1 MLEDKNEN
9 TTFTLFFNRKEFFY
23 FQKRKQKEI
32 AMSKFHAFTLIES
45 WFCMEKTKKGNA
57 WALIPL
63 LVFVGLFLGVGIG
76 TGDFSTMPL
85 NVAILVA
92 SIVALI
98 LNRKETFHKKV
109 EVFTKGAG
117 HSNIILMMLIF
128 ILAGAFSQTT
138 EDMGGVQS
146 TVNLGLSLIPENL
159 IIVGLFIICMFVSLS
174 MGTSVGTVAAI
185 APVGFGLSQATDVS
199 AAITMATVVGGAM
212 FGDNL
217 SMISDTT
224 IAAVR
229 TQKTKM
235 SDKFKVNIKIV
246 LPGAIFTIIALWFL
260 TNGAQIDATK
270 SYDYNI
276 IKVLPYLMVLILALI
291 GINVIIVLIG
301 GIALSAIIGLI
312 DGSFGWTGLL
322 GSISKGIIGM
332 EDIAM
337 IALLIGGLVALI
349 QHNGGITW
357 LLHFVRNRVKSKR
370 GAELGIA
377 GLVSA
382 ADIST
387 ANNTISILMAGPLA
401 KEISEEYDV
410 DPRKSASILDM
421 FASCFQGL
429 LPYSPQLIAA
439 AGVASISPFE
449 LLPYSIYPMILGV
462 CGLIAIFFNLPRL
475 NKK

>member
-1 MLEDKNEN
+1 MVEKLMFCLNLK
-9 TTFTLFFNRKEFFY
+9 
-23 FQKRKQKEI
+23 
-32 AMSKFHAFTLIES
+32 ES
-45 WFCMEKTKKGNA
+45 WFCMEEIKKGNA

-63 LVFVGLFLGVGIG
+63 IIFVGMFLGVGII
-76 TGDFSTMPL
+76 TGDFTTMPL

-92 SIVALI
+92 TIVGLV
-98 LNRKETFHKKV
+98 LNRKESFQKKV
-109 EVFTKGAG
+109 EIFTKGAG

-128 ILAGAFSQTT
+128 LLAGAFSQTT
-138 EDMGGVQS
+138 EDMGGVKS

-159 IIVGLFIICMFVSLS
+159 IIVGLFVICMFVSLS

-185 APVGFGLSQATDVS
+185 APVGFGLSQQADVS

-246 LPGAIFTIIALWFL
+246 LPGAIFTVIVLWFL
-260 TNGAQIDATK
+260 TNGAQIDASK
-270 SYDYNI
+270 SYDYDL
-276 IKVLPYLMVLILALI
+276 IKVVPYLFVLILALF

-301 GIALSAIIGLI
+301 GIILSAIIGLFYGTFDWI
-312 DGSFGWTGLL
+312 GLL
-322 GSISKGIIGM
+322 SSISKGIIGM
-332 EDIAM
+332 EDIAI

-357 LLHFVRNRVKSKR
+357 LLNFVRNRVKSKR

-377 GLVSA
+377 GLVSV

-401 KEISEEYDV
+401 KDISDEYGV

-449 LLPYSIYPMILGV
+449 LVPYAIYPMILGI
-462 CGLIAIFFNLPRL
+462 CGLIAIAFRLPRL
-475 NKK
+475 DKK

>member
-1 MLEDKNEN
+1 
-9 TTFTLFFNRKEFFY
+9 
-23 FQKRKQKEI
+23 
-32 AMSKFHAFTLIES
+32 
-45 WFCMEKTKKGNA
+45 MEETKKGNA

-63 LVFVGLFLGVGIG
+63 IIFVGMFLGVGII
-76 TGDFSTMPL
+76 TGDFTTMPL

-92 SIVALI
+92 TIVGLV
-98 LNRKETFHKKV
+98 LNRKESFQKKV
-109 EVFTKGAG
+109 EIFTKGAG

-128 ILAGAFSQTT
+128 LLAGAFSQTT
-138 EDMGGVQS
+138 EDMGGVKS

-159 IIVGLFIICMFVSLS
+159 ISVGLFVICMFVSLS

-185 APVGFGLSQATDVS
+185 APVGFGLSQQADVS

-246 LPGAIFTIIALWFL
+246 LPGAIFTVIVLWFL
-260 TNGAQIDATK
+260 TNGAQIDASK
-270 SYDYNI
+270 SYDYDL
-276 IKVLPYLMVLILALI
+276 IKVVPYLFVLILALF
-291 GINVIIVLIG
+291 GVNVIIVLIG
-301 GIALSAIIGLI
+301 GIILSAIIGLFYGTFDWI
-312 DGSFGWTGLL
+312 GLL
-322 GSISKGIIGM
+322 SSISKGIIGM
-332 EDIAM
+332 EDIAI

-357 LLHFVRNRVKSKR
+357 LLNFVRNRVKSKR

-377 GLVSA
+377 GLVSV

-401 KEISEEYDV
+401 KDISDEYGV

-449 LLPYSIYPMILGV
+449 LVPYAIYPMILGI
-462 CGLIAIFFNLPRL
+462 CGLIAIAFRLPRL
-475 NKK
+475 DKK

>member
-1 MLEDKNEN
+1 
-9 TTFTLFFNRKEFFY
+9 
-23 FQKRKQKEI
+23 
-32 AMSKFHAFTLIES
+32 
-45 WFCMEKTKKGNA
+45 MEKTKKGNA

-260 TNGAQIDATK
+260 TNGAQIDASK
-270 SYDYNI
+270 SYDY
-276 IKVLPYLMVLILALI
+276 
-291 GINVIIVLIG
+291 
-301 GIALSAIIGLI
+301 
-312 DGSFGWTGLL
+312 D
-322 GSISKGIIGM
+322 
-332 EDIAM
+332 
-337 IALLIGGLVALI
+337 
-349 QHNGGITW
+349 
-357 LLHFVRNRVKSKR
+357 
-370 GAELGIA
+370 
-377 GLVSA
+377 
-382 ADIST
+382 
-387 ANNTISILMAGPLA
+387 
-401 KEISEEYDV
+401 
-410 DPRKSASILDM
+410 
-421 FASCFQGL
+421 
-429 LPYSPQLIAA
+429 
-439 AGVASISPFE
+439 
-449 LLPYSIYPMILGV
+449 
-462 CGLIAIFFNLPRL
+462 
-475 NKK
+475 